1 MFTSTQKK
9 GGILKPFKVASS
21 LRFFSRTVAQR
32 AKLHAALSRPSV
44 DEYINDVVVW
54 CKAHKKK
61 RWVVKRV
68 VPQTWLLRHVSF
80 LSFFS
85 LSFFLKNKSNE
96 MTGSSYWTGAW
107 DRSALSVCVGDHDDW
122 EVKRKGLSPPRPTW
136 LYFFVNKIII
146 NKRPCAF
153 SPSMQLS
160 RKKWIGLLRCP
171 LFFFLQKCPEGV
183 FDSKIPMCGNFFLL
197 PCCPL
202 TTNNRM
208 TRKPLLLDSGRKCNI
223 FIFKKSVILKIVTH
237 QQSHVEVW
245 ISRQIQAR

>member
-21 LRFFSRTVAQR
+21 FRFFSRTVAQR

-80 LSFFS
+80 LSFFT

-160 RKKWIGLLRCP
+160 RKKWIGLLRGP
-171 LFFFLQKCPEGV
+171 LFFSFKNAQKEFSIQRSRCVETSFYYLVVHLQQTIRWPE
-183 FDSKIPMCGNFFLL
+183 NLFFW
-197 PCCPL
+197 
-202 TTNNRM
+202 TVGENVTSS
-208 TRKPLLLDSGRKCNI
+208 TRK
-223 FIFKKSVILKIVTH
+223 T
-237 QQSHVEVW
+237 
-245 ISRQIQAR
+245 

>member
-1 MFTSTQKK
+1 M
-9 GGILKPFKVASS
+9 
-21 LRFFSRTVAQR
+21 
-32 AKLHAALSRPSV
+32 
-44 DEYINDVVVW
+44 
-54 CKAHKKK
+54 
-61 RWVVKRV
+61 KRV

-107 DRSALSVCVGDHDDW
+107 DRSALSVCVGDPDDW

-160 RKKWIGLLRCP
+160 RKKWIGLLRGP
-171 LFFFLQKCPEGV
+171 LFFPSKMPRRSFRFKDPDVWKILFTTLLSTYNKQYDDQKT
-183 FDSKIPMCGNFFLL
+183 SS
-197 PCCPL
+197 
-202 TTNNRM
+202 
-208 TRKPLLLDSGRKCNI
+208 SGQWEKM
-223 FIFKKSVILKIVTH
+223 
-237 QQSHVEVW
+237 
-245 ISRQIQAR
+245 